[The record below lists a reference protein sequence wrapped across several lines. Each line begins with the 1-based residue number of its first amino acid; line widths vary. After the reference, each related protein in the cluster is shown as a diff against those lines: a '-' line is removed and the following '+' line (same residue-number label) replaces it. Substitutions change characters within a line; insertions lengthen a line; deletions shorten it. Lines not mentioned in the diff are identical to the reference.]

1 MRLTRPPRQAQIDGQ
16 TKWMTYQP
24 WGGLPNIL
32 SRDFVVPELMQRD
45 CQPAA
50 LAVAVLGQL
59 DDTSGAARLAERFTE
74 LHLLLR
80 RDTAR
85 RATDAIAQIREA

>member
-1 MRLTRPPRQAQIDGQ
+1 
-16 TKWMTYQP
+16 MTYQP

-32 SRDFVVPELMQRD
+32 SRDFVVPELMQQD
-45 CQPAA
+45 CRPEA
-50 LAVAVLGQL
+50 LARAVLGQL
-59 DDTSGAARLAERFTE
+59 DDAAGAVRLAERFTE

-85 RATDAIAQIREA
+85 RATDAIAQVLEA

>member
-1 MRLTRPPRQAQIDGQ
+1 
-16 TKWMTYQP
+16 MTYQP

-32 SRDFVVPELMQRD
+32 SRDFVVPELMQWH
-45 CQPAA
+45 CQPEP
-50 LAVAVLGQL
+50 LARAVLNQL
-59 DDTSGAARLAERFTE
+59 DDTANAARLAERFTE

-85 RATDAIAQIREA
+85 RATDAIAQILQA